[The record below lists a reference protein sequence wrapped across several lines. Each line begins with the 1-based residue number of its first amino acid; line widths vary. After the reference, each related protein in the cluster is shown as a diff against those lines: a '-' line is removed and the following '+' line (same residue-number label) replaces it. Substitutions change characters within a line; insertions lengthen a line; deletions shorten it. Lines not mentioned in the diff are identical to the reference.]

1 MNDKK
6 LVYINL
12 IGENSSGFNEYE
24 FFFSDTPD
32 IVWGEDW
39 NEQCPSACENTIP
52 DGSTYSDIKIL
63 RTRIP
68 IYCAQ
73 NNSCFSMQDMIDGV
87 LACGWEDISDYD
99 EYPEPYRLV
108 FKFGEKQDEIMY
120 KLAARGE
127 NFEEINDKDYGKKDT
142 ED

>member
-1 MNDKK
+1 MDNKE
-6 LVYINL
+6 LVCINL
-12 IGENSSGFNEYE
+12 IGEDSSGLNEYE
-24 FFFSDTPD
+24 FFFSETPD

-39 NEQCPSACENTIP
+39 NEQCPSACESTMP
-52 DGSTYSDIKIL
+52 DESTYSDIKIL
-63 RTRIP
+63 RTKMP
-68 IYCAQ
+68 ICCAQ

-120 KLAARGE
+120 KLSSRGE
-127 NFEEINDKDYGKKDT
+127 NFE
-142 ED
+142 